1 MSSSKQQ
8 TLSSLPSTAQQPP
21 LLDNIQLI
29 YAGGTFG
36 SHGRPL
42 QAIPANDF
50 LPLLMANIKDSL
62 QIPVAILPNECVKD
76 SSQLTP
82 SDFVHF
88 YQLILAAYQQQCRQ
102 FVIITGTDT
111 LSYLSAF
118 LAEAF
123 AGSDICVILTASMRP
138 LFDAERLD
146 EYVMDEHSDA
156 WQNLKDAIGLAGYGE
171 SGVKVAF
178 AGESWHAQTVQKIH
192 SHDLMAFTGHHRAG
206 YPANS
211 YSKKLTPLRQQHW
224 LSDQTSTTEDIVTKA
239 KHVNIPLLFCLPNQ
253 QEWIATLLEQILEQT
268 PPLPPTGII
277 LTGFGAGNVPYSNKL
292 ANLLETTYQQGH
304 MVVCTTQCPF
314 GGVSDQYAAGSW
326 QYDHHVLSS
335 GRLTIAAIYARLLWL
350 HLSLDTP
357 KRRRQRWTYTINQ
370 TQAVRSRT

>member
-1 MSSSKQQ
+1 M
-8 TLSSLPSTAQQPP
+8 
-21 LLDNIQLI
+21 
-29 YAGGTFG
+29 
-36 SHGRPL
+36 
-42 QAIPANDF
+42 
-50 LPLLMANIKDSL
+50 
-62 QIPVAILPNECVKD
+62 
-76 SSQLTP
+76 
-82 SDFVHF
+82 
-88 YQLILAAYQQQCRQ
+88 
-102 FVIITGTDT
+102 
-111 LSYLSAF
+111 
-118 LAEAF
+118 
-123 AGSDICVILTASMRP
+123 
-138 LFDAERLD
+138 
-146 EYVMDEHSDA
+146 
-156 WQNLKDAIGLAGYGE
+156 
-171 SGVKVAF
+171 
-178 AGESWHAQTVQKIH
+178 
-192 SHDLMAFTGHHRAG
+192 
-206 YPANS
+206 
-211 YSKKLTPLRQQHW
+211 
-224 LSDQTSTTEDIVTKA
+224 
-239 KHVNIPLLFCLPNQ
+239 PNQ